1 VACIDTGIREGHSPE
16 RKNEIACRATGAICE
31 MAEIPKEGVWVVP
44 EDVRPPDSYAS
55 GILVNRLR
63 K

>member
-31 MAEIPKEGVWVVP
+31 MGEIPKEGV
-44 EDVRPPDSYAS
+44 
-55 GILVNRLR
+55 
-63 K
+63 